1 MGWVKNGLLLTA
13 GGLVGMFLGGV
24 LYDTVF
30 DRHDYSDDDDR
41 PEPDGL
47 ELLVKQIRREAEAA
61 MAECVDDEE
70 REAVYAQV
78 AETVEKVK
86 TKLQK
91 RGEVIIE
98 ELKQQAK
105 ERMEAEEKEQETAD
119 ASGPVQ
125 SFKEKLNKISES
137 LDEAVESIKPDLDGG
152 PIPAI

>member
-13 GGLVGMFLGGV
+13 GGLVGMLLGGV

-30 DRHDYSDDDDR
+30 DRHDYSDDDR

-78 AETVEKVK
+78 KETVETMKMK
-86 TKLQK
+86 IQK
-91 RGEVIIE
+91 RGDAIIE
-98 ELKQQAK
+98 DLKQQAK
-105 ERMEAEEKEQETAD
+105 KAAETKEKEQKKSNIND
-119 ASGPVQ
+119 HVQ
-125 SFKEKLNKISES
+125 NIKDTLSKVSES
-137 LDEAVESIKPDLDGG
+137 LDEALDSIKPDTDG
-152 PIPAI
+152 PIPAV